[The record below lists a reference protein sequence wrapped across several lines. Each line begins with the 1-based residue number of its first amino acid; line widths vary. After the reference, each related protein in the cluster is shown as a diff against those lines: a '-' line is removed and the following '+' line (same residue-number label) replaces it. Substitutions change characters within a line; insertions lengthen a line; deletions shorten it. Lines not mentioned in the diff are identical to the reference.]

1 MIAPSILILGLMLAG
16 PEKPAPVHKAMHGVE
31 WTHPAGDVRPHNTS
45 NGTVPG
51 FDVVKLALSSD
62 GAKLTITA
70 TLKGPMSGDFASD
83 VVQVYLDTDNNP
95 KTGHETFWSKKPGF
109 ELLAKLMA
117 CMQYENGG
125 SACSGGLTGAK
136 VKEYYAV
143 VALDR
148 LKADGQQERVLD
160 PLDAQ
165 AVPFQ
170 GSVLSASLSY
180 NDLGVKPG
188 QAIRI
193 VARRS
198 DGPFDATAD
207 FPEVILTLK

>member
-1 MIAPSILILGLMLAG
+1 MHAV
-16 PEKPAPVHKAMHGVE
+16 EWPAP
-31 WTHPAGDVRPHNTS
+31 AGKVKPHNTS
-45 NGTVPG
+45 SGTVPG
-51 FDVVKLALSSD
+51 FDVVKLSLSSD

-95 KTGHETFWSKKPGF
+95 KTGYETFWSKKPGF
-109 ELLAKLMA
+109 ELLAKLVA
-117 CMQYENGG
+117 CVRYDNGG
-125 SACSGGLTGAK
+125 SACSGALTGAK
-136 VKEYYAV
+136 VKGYYAV
-143 VALDR
+143 ATLGR
-148 LKADGQQERVLD
+148 FKTDGVNPEKVID
-160 PLDAQ
+160 PFDAP

-170 GSVLSASLSY
+170 GAVLSASLSY
-180 NDLGVKPG
+180 KDLGVKPG

-193 VARRS
+193 VARMT